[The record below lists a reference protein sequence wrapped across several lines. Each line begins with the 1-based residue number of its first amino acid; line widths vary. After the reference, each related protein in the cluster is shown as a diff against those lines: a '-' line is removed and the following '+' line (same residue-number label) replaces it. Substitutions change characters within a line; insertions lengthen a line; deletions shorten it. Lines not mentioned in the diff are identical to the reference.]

1 MQNSEKLSCLP
12 IAYREPAPVRGG
24 GTTCNKDFIPRA
36 LSTVSRMV
44 VGPDVRS
51 RWFLTFLTAQGRF
64 VGLPP
69 FDIPILRVRGH
80 VLY

>member
-36 LSTVSRMV
+36 LSTVSRLV

-51 RWFLTFLTAQGRF
+51 SM
-64 VGLPP
+64 V
-69 FDIPILRVRGH
+69 FDIPNRARAVRGTTA
-80 VLY
+80 V

>member
-1 MQNSEKLSCLP
+1 M
-12 IAYREPAPVRGG
+12 RGL
-24 GTTCNKDFIPRA
+24 TKQTQFCCTISLRIMIFIPRA
-36 LSTVSRMV
+36 LSTVSRLV